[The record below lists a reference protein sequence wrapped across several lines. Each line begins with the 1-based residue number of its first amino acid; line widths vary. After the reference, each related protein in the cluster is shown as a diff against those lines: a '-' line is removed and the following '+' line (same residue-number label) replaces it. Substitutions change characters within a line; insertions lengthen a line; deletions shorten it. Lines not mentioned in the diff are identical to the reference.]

1 MVINTETYSRPKD
14 EKLIR
19 NSAPKWAPSVAYPPS
34 YQGSGI
40 TAEGSKGEQTAEED
54 DYKER
59 VASQTNNGYDNTHKT
74 CINQCQTTSRLGEG
88 RKAGSP
94 TPR

>member
-19 NSAPKWAPSVAYPPS
+19 NSAPKWAICSTPPHPRA
-34 YQGSGI
+34 QGLLRKD
-40 TAEGSKGEQTAEED
+40 AQGEQTAEED

-59 VASQTNNGYDNTHKT
+59 EASQTNNGYDSTHKT